1 MSKLPTPHMPRPLAN
16 SAKKA
21 VGRAAA
27 AMKYKG
33 HGIPQTDPG
42 SDDPANNGPISP
54 AGNMVQDKP
63 SPGLLG

>member
-1 MSKLPTPHMPRPLAN
+1 MTKLPTPHMPRPPAN

-27 AMKYKG
+27 GLKLKG
-33 HGIPQTDPG
+33 AGIPPTDPG

-54 AGNMVQDKP
+54 AANMVQDKP